1 MDLLAGE
8 KLYIDDTQILDD
20 AKTLASSITAL
31 GGTVVSSPEDA
42 TGILVNPSHPSF
54 SPSSPHQIYYTWPAH
69 CLSSGTRVDPT
80 TLPPPILL
88 NHWRQG
94 YSHLPVTVY
103 VSVNLR
109 RVRADEEPRATK
121 AAVESALAKL
131 GALVVPKRSMADI
144 MVIDR
149 KTSFFLDKITAE
161 VRKSGRSWQRF
172 AEREW
177 ADAVVRK
184 GRMLPLQNL
193 EGEIMPGPEEVDPES
208 RQHGQPTPLAQPD
221 QTAQPAGP
229 AAAAHSS
236 PSPASQPANTT
247 DVDMDGEGAAATT
260 PHRIIRPPSQKE
272 REEEARRQREDSFAE
287 DDAPFFKK
295 APGRPAGKP
304 RNEYTPEDD
313 DLLCRYLA
321 LYHAGGSWSS
331 RKTYQVMTDQY
342 EWVARHTWQSWLE
355 RFKKNSVAFGKRVNR
370 NARAGLDDS
379 LKTVVERTAM
389 RERAKDKGKA
399 RGEPSMDM
407 EAGPS
412 RKGKEKATETPKR
425 RLVLSDD
432 EDEEPR
438 KKGPPRLALGRNR
451 PGSGFPTQPP
461 REGREPLFMPGPQD
475 IPEHVKRAQAPPLAE
490 PVVGRAVD
498 QAAPLPS
505 TDHADPSPEAATDV
519 QGAATAPVQQ
529 PQRGS
534 EQQPTAPEQ
543 QEEWPAIPPSGQ
555 QPSAPEKP
563 EEPVATPP
571 PEAPAV
577 PASPTAPA
585 PTQAPPSAQP
595 LAASAS
601 PAPPPP
607 TPTQPSAAQPPP
619 SPSAYAPRPSSVAD
633 LIDRR
638 RTPRCPRHTLATV
651 AAPHSQPSRR
661 RVLETISVPRE
672 LRTPIPAPCE
682 TSPQAPLTP
691 KPAPSPNVPLTP
703 VQLQQ
708 KLEAGREIVTHA
720 AQTYRGYIDRW
731 LGMFGVGQA
740 EIMAAVEEV
749 RARTDLNRAPL
760 VFGQVERVLEERYG
774 RV

>member
-8 KLYIDDTQILDD
+8 KLYIDDTQIFDD
-20 AKTLASSITAL
+20 ANALASSIT
-31 GGTVVSSPEDA
+31 
-42 TGILVNPSHPSF
+42 
-54 SPSSPHQIYYTWPAH
+54 
-69 CLSSGTRVDPT
+69 
-80 TLPPPILL
+80 
-88 NHWRQG
+88 G
-94 YSHLPVTVY
+94 YSHRPVTVY

-121 AAVESALAKL
+121 TAVETALAKL

-144 MVIDR
+144 MVVDR

-177 ADAVVRK
+177 ADAVVRE

-193 EGEIMPGPEEVDPES
+193 EGEIMPGPEEVDVEG
-208 RQHGQPTPLAQPD
+208 RQPGQPTPPAQPD
-221 QTAQPAGP
+221 QSTQPAAP
-229 AAAAHSS
+229 SAAVHSS
-236 PSPASQPANTT
+236 SSPTSQPTNTT

-313 DLLCRYLA
+313 DLLCRYVA
-321 LYHAGGSWSS
+321 QYHAGGSWSS

-370 NARAGLDDS
+370 YARAGLDDS
-379 LKTVVERTAM
+379 LKTVAERTAM
-389 RERAKDKGKA
+389 RERAKDKGKV
-399 RGEPSMDM
+399 RGEPSMGM

-432 EDEEPR
+432 NDDEPR
-438 KKGPPRLALGRNR
+438 KKDPQRLALGRNR

-461 REGREPLFMPGPQD
+461 RGGREPLFMPGPSG
-475 IPEHVKRAQAPPLAE
+475 ILESVERVQAPPLAE
-490 PVVGRAVD
+490 PVVDKAVE
-498 QAAPLPS
+498 QAAPLPP
-505 TDHADPSPEAATDV
+505 TEHAYPSPNAATEV
-519 QGAATAPVQQ
+519 QGTAAAPVQQ
-529 PQRGS
+529 PQRGQAVEHQQSAQDAAPVS
-534 EQQPTAPEQ
+534 EQQPPPGQQPTAPEQ
-543 QEEWPAIPPSGQ
+543 REESPAIPPSGQ
-555 QPSAPEKP
+555 QPSGPEKP

-595 LAASAS
+595 PAASAS
-601 PAPPPP
+601 PAPP
-607 TPTQPSAAQPPP
+607 TPTQPSAAALPPP
-619 SPSAYAPRPSSVAD
+619 TPSAYAPRPSSVAD

-638 RTPRCPRHTLATV
+638 RTPRRPRHTLATV

-672 LRTPIPAPCE
+672 LRTPIPAPRE
-682 TSPQAPLTP
+682 TSPQEPLTP
-691 KPAPSPNVPLTP
+691 KPSPSPNVPLTP